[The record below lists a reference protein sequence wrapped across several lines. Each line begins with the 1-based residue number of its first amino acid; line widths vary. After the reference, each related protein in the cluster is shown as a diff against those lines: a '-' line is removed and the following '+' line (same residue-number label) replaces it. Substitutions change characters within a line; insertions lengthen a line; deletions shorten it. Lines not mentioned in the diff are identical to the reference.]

1 MDQMQGHS
9 ARLVCFV
16 RSQEQ
21 VGGFVRSQPAMQMP
35 GSLKALS
42 KVMIKIQKC
51 NINRNTS

>member
-35 GSLKALS
+35 ESLKALS
-42 KVMIKIQKC
+42 KVVIKI
-51 NINRNTS
+51 